1 MIQIFCRRRCGYA
14 QKLSPNIRPLPE
26 LLSELLLIKFIQ
38 SQTLT
43 EVIRQQ
49 TSSFNIE
56 ETSKLVLQ
64 I

>member
-1 MIQIFCRRRCGYA
+1 MWLRS
-14 QKLSPNIRPLPE
+14 KLSPNIRPLPE

-56 ETSKLVLQ
+56 ETSKLVLL